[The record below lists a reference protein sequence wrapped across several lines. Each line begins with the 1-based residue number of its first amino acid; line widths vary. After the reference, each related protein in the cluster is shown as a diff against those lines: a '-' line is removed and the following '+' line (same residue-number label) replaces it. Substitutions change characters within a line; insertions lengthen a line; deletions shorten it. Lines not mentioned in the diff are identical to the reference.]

1 MASES
6 NALDSSNSLASNNNS
21 LASSE
26 NPFGGSENLDRL
38 FSQSPW
44 GSLEQVGITS
54 FEQVFGGVAGGGNPL
69 VSGGSSPFAGGGA
82 GGSNPFAGGAGGSN
96 PFAGGGNPFASGGGN
111 PLASGGGNPFAGG
124 NFPASDGTIQLPF
137 GIGSVSLT
145 EDNATGAS
153 SNETIGNGNWHFEDD
168 NTTVGNGNW
177 YFGSENSTLGN
188 GNWYFGNDNATVGN
202 GNWYVGRNN
211 TILGDQNKLD
221 GNSNIVIGNPLS
233 DSSKLANSD
242 GKLIVG
248 SEDWMFAANRDAIS
262 SDVTNEIKSVL
273 DKFGNNGASTDGL
286 NAEIDALTNKVGQDF
301 LALISKD
308 FKFGQSPSFPGM
320 DGGMGAVA
328 VPEPSSTLGML
339 AVAVVSTAVALRKR
353 TKKQ

>member
-6 NALDSSNSLASNNNS
+6 NTLDSSNSLASSNNS

-54 FEQVFGGVAGGGNPL
+54 FDRVFGGVARGENPMA
-69 VSGGSSPFAGGGA
+69 S
-82 GGSNPFAGGAGGSN
+82 
-96 PFAGGGNPFASGGGN
+96 GGGNPFVGGAGGGN

-124 NFPASDGTIQLPF
+124 NFPASNGTIQLPF

-177 YFGSENSTLGN
+177 YFGSENSTIGN

-221 GNSNIVIGNPLS
+221 GDGNIVIGNPLS

-242 GKLIVG
+242 GKVIVG

-273 DKFGNNGASTDGL
+273 DKFGNNGASTDRL

-301 LALISKD
+301 LGLISKD
-308 FKFGQSPSFPGM
+308 LKFGESPSFPGM
-320 DGGMGAVA
+320 DGDMGAVA